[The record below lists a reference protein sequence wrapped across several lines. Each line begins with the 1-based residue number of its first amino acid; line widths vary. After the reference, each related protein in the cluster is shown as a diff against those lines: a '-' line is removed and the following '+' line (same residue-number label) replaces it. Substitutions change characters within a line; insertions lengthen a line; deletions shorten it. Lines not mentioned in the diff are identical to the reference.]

1 MTTTALHRQEP
12 LTNFYAFTCEQVE
25 EQKRFAVDLENGKAD
40 IMVEGSMLE
49 ITAFLNGLG
58 QICGQMS

>member
-1 MTTTALHRQEP
+1 MATTTLHQHEP
-12 LTNFYAFTCEQVE
+12 PVNYCAFTLEQVE
-25 EQKRFAVDLENGKAD
+25 EQKQFAADLENGNAD

-58 QICGQMS
+58 QICGQTP

>member
-1 MTTTALHRQEP
+1 MATTTFHRQYP
-12 LTNFYAFTCEQVE
+12 SIHGCIFTLEQIE
-25 EQKRFAVDLENGKAD
+25 EQKQFAVDLENGKAD

>member
-1 MTTTALHRQEP
+1 MATTTLRLHDHFV
-12 LTNFYAFTCEQVE
+12 NYCAFTREQVE

-58 QICGQMS
+58 RICGQMS